1 MNNLQFFLT
10 NEYQKALQLKDE
22 FNKLKNK
29 DWNSLIVL
37 LELNVQIGHVFN
49 IFNHA
54 KDITEL
60 NRPINNL
67 GDELSDV
74 LLQLSYLLYLEKID
88 LTNLEQYSN
97 YQYHE
102 LDGLTIILGQLTEAL
117 LEKYGYRFT
126 KDRTNF
132 DDINTFIK
140 DRLIK
145 LFIIVLN
152 IADSYNLD
160 INKEFEVM
168 FEDANNFIKRKIT
181 NGNA

>member
-1 MNNLQFFLT
+1 M
-10 NEYQKALQLKDE
+10 
-22 FNKLKNK
+22 
-29 DWNSLIVL
+29 
-37 LELNVQIGHVFN
+37 
-49 IFNHA
+49 
-54 KDITEL
+54 
-60 NRPINNL
+60 
-67 GDELSDV
+67 
-74 LLQLSYLLYLEKID
+74 
-88 LTNLEQYSN
+88 
-97 YQYHE
+97 
-102 LDGLTIILGQLTEAL
+102 TEAL

-132 DDINTFIK
+132 DDINAFIK